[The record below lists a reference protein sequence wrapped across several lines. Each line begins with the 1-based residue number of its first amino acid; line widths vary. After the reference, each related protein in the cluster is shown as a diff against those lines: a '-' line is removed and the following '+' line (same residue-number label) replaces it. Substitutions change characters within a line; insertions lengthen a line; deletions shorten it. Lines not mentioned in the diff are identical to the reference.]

1 MDSKSLCKGKRVAKP
16 NKCTKVRGCKVVKT
30 AKRNYC
36 RKAHNKTV
44 KKSPVKKTRR
54 KRLPEFARL
63 KGYYRKAYREL
74 KKLGNL

>member
-1 MDSKSLCKGKRVAKP
+1 MESKSLCKGKRVAKP

-44 KKSPVKKTRR
+44 KKSSTKRNRR
-54 KRLPEFARL
+54 K
-63 KGYYRKAYREL
+63 
-74 KKLGNL
+74 